1 MQKKPVHR
9 AFLLA
14 DALHALQEMEGTA
27 AELQNSDVFQSFTSK
42 EQAQYR
48 DVLGRLRNLIHELE
62 LDTAQE
68 QLAS

>member
-9 AFLLA
+9 AFLLV
-14 DALHALQEMEGTA
+14 DALHALQEMEATA